1 MVHFGITVN
10 DWKLLTIIRKSSI
23 LGPPAVQDPSQKA
36 IILMPK
42 LLPQKL
48 SKIPNSK
55 EYQLLLEQRLDV
67 WKNGEFE
74 DLLFEGKIIQ
84 SS

>member
-1 MVHFGITVN
+1 M
-10 DWKLLTIIRKSSI
+10 
-23 LGPPAVQDPSQKA
+23 GPPAVEDPSLKA

>member
-1 MVHFGITVN
+1 M
-10 DWKLLTIIRKSSI
+10 
-23 LGPPAVQDPSQKA
+23 GPPAVQDPSQKA